1 MGECSVVE
9 VSEAAMNRSTI
20 RRVTVATAVGAL
32 AVGLMSAPAS
42 AGVPTLPAHA
52 AAVPT
57 AVGPAALAAT
67 DEDVL
72 VVRRGRIGDLRMGTT
87 TKKARK
93 RGWIS
98 RDPFCGGWTAGP
110 QAILIQDDGE
120 VFKAYPD
127 KVSGGRVRSM
137 HAMGD
142 VVTPKGIRTAGLT
155 GSTPEPGSSLAKL
168 RRAYPNLER
177 VGSWTSDLTDE
188 KWRVL
193 GVGTKRKGWM
203 DFYIDP
209 DTRKVGFIQV
219 RAHWV
224 KPARPAFGC

>member
-1 MGECSVVE
+1 MGAVD
-9 VSEAAMNRSTI
+9 VSEAAMNRSTL
-20 RRVTVATAVGAL
+20 RRVTLAAAVGAL
-32 AVGLMSAPAS
+32 TVGLMSAPAS
-42 AGVPTLPAHA
+42 AGAPTMPTRA
-52 AAVPT
+52 AVVPT
-57 AVGPAALAAT
+57 AVGPTALAAT

-87 TKKARK
+87 TKKART

-98 RDPFCGGWTAGP
+98 RDAFCGGWTAGP
-110 QAILIQDDGE
+110 QAILIRNEGE

-142 VVTPKGIRTAGLT
+142 VVTPKGIRASGLT
-155 GSTPEPGSSLAKL
+155 GSTPDPGSSLAKL
-168 RRAYPNLER
+168 RRTYRNLER

-188 KWRVL
+188 RWRVF
-193 GVGTKRKGWM
+193 GVGNKRKGWM

-209 DTRKVGFIQV
+209 DTRRVGFIQV

-224 KPARPAFGC
+224 KPARPVFGC